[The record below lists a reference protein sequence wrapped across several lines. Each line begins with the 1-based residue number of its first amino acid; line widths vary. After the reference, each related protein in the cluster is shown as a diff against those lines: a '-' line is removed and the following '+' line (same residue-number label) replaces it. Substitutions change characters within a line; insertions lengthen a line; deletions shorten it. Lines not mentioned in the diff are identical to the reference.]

1 MVVDELLD
9 TLNGYGKRVL
19 RLGAVMVDLH
29 LNIAQREVMREQQR
43 VVSGAMLLG
52 LGSSFL
58 MAFFILSQGVLVLWL
73 YDTGRNWLLYAIALL
88 GGNVLIGS
96 LFAWLGLQSLKG
108 PYMVETISQLSR
120 TTAILT
126 KNDI

>member
-1 MVVDELLD
+1 VVVDELLD

-58 MAFFILSQGVLVLWL
+58 MAFLILSQGVLVLWL

-96 LFAWLGLQSLKG
+96 IFAWLGLQSLKG